1 MDPGGAQT
9 RIGPSP
15 AGPRPC
21 VRVRV
26 VRPVDAGRVRAVF
39 VDHTGRLMVELATF
53 VVAGSIMALMVML
66 GGEAVE
72 RMEPAVAMTLTE
84 TDPDRI
90 RAATYR

>member
-1 MDPGGAQT
+1 
-9 RIGPSP
+9 
-15 AGPRPC
+15 
-21 VRVRV
+21 
-26 VRPVDAGRVRAVF
+26 
-39 VDHTGRLMVELATF
+39 
-53 VVAGSIMALMVML
+53 VAGSIMALMVML